1 MKKILS
7 ALVLAL
13 CCMLVMLPA
22 CAEENAVA
30 IVPAAEVAETRAYA
44 TLVSDANELIPVYVD
59 EEAEGAIG
67 SLKQAMDDFTI
78 GGTVSGII
86 KDSGI
91 YALFNGY
98 WKNGVMILIS
108 FVLLYLAIVKQFEP
122 LLLMP
127 IAFGMLLTNLPLAGI
142 MDEPI
147 YEIISNPTY
156 HGKAGVPIYNGEMLV
171 GYQYVKQNGG
181 LLYYLYQG
189 VKLGIFPPLIFM
201 GVGAMTDF
209 GPLIANP
216 ISLLLGA
223 AAQLGIFAAFLVALL
238 LGFSPAEAGA
248 IGIIGGADGP
258 TAIYVTT
265 KLAPGLLGPIAIAA
279 YSYMALVPVI
289 QPPIMKAL
297 TKPEDRKIMM
307 GQLRPVSKTE
317 KIIFP
322 IAVATI
328 VSLMLPSAAPL
339 VGSLMLGNLFK
350 ESGVADRLAKTAQN
364 ELMNIVTI
372 FLGFTVGATAK
383 ADTFLQVETIKIIVL
398 GVAAFGGGTAGGVLL
413 GNLLCRLTHGKIN
426 PLIGSAGVSAV
437 PMAARV
443 SQKVGQQENPANFL
457 LMHAMGPNVAG
468 VIGSAVAAGVFISMF
483 G

>member
-1 MKKILS
+1 MWN
-7 ALVLAL
+7 ALTSSSNFVLESL
-13 CCMLVMLPA
+13 ETF
-22 CAEENAVA
+22 AESTGVA
-30 IVPAAEVAETRAYA
+30 GLI
-44 TLVSDANELIPVYVD
+44 ANM
-59 EEAEGAIG
+59 GWG
-67 SLKQAMDDFTI
+67 SLI
-78 GGTVSGII
+78 
-86 KDSGI
+86 
-91 YALFNGY
+91 
-98 WKNGVMILIS
+98 MICVA
-108 FVLLYLAIVKQFEP
+108 FFLLYLAIKHKFEP
-122 LLLMP
+122 LLLLT

-156 HGKAGVPIYNGEMLV
+156 HGKAGIPIYNGDMLV
-171 GYQYVKQNGG
+171 GYQYIKQNGG

-216 ISLLLGA
+216 MSLLLGA
-223 AAQLGIFAAFLVALL
+223 AAQLGIFLAFIVALI
-238 LGFSPAEAGA
+238 LGFTPAEAGA

-297 TKPEDRKIMM
+297 TSKKDRQIVM
-307 GQLRPVSKTE
+307 GQLRTVSKTE
-317 KIIFP
+317 KIVFP
-322 IAVATI
+322 IVVTVL

-339 VGSLMLGNLFK
+339 IGALMLGNLFK
-350 ESGVADRLAKTAQN
+350 ESGVTERLSKTAQN

-372 FLGFTVGATAK
+372 FLGVTVGATAK
-383 ADTFLQVETIKIIVL
+383 AETFLQPQTLKIIAM
-398 GVAAFGGGTAGGVLL
+398 GVFAFGGGTAGGVLL
-413 GNLLCRLTHGKIN
+413 GDLMCKLSGGKIN

-443 SQKVGQQENPANFL
+443 SQKVGQQENPSNFL